1 MSTPLPELLARTHSA
16 EVIGSRFSQV
26 REAMLRESK
35 HIKAPNFDEIH
46 ADDVGRLFRLYDSVF
61 FDGRLELAA
70 KERSGSPLRFRLSS
84 RATRAGGKTIMY
96 RRRQPKGIE
105 YEIVIAS
112 RLLFLTFDEVER
124 SVIVCGHQCHDRL
137 EAMQRIMEHE
147 MVHLAEL
154 VVWSKSSCR
163 AERFHG
169 MARRL
174 FGHTGFNHDL
184 VTPRESAAVKF
195 NLQVGHMVSF
205 EMEGR
210 TLTGRINRIQ
220 SRATVLVEHP
230 EGTKYTDGK
239 RYQKYYVPLPMLR
252 REA

>member
-1 MSTPLPELLARTHSA
+1 MPTLPELLSRTHSA
-16 EVIGSRFSQV
+16 EVIGSRFSQI
-26 REAMLRESK
+26 RQAMLRESK
-35 HIKAPNFDEIH
+35 HITAPNFDVVH
-46 ADDVGRLFRLYDSVF
+46 PDDVARLFRLYDRGY
-61 FDGRLELAA
+61 FDGQLESAA
-70 KERSGSPLRFRLSS
+70 IDRSGNPLRFRLSS
-84 RATRAGGKTIMY
+84 RATRAGGKTITY
-96 RRRQPKGIE
+96 RRPQPKGIE

-112 RLLFLTFDEVER
+112 RLLFLTFDEIER
-124 SVIVCGHQCHDRL
+124 SVIVCGHPCHDRL

-163 AERFHG
+163 AERFQG

-184 VTPRESAAVKF
+184 VTPGESAAVKF
-195 NLQVGHMVSF
+195 NLQVGRMVSF
-205 EMEGR
+205 EMDGR
-210 TLTGRINRIQ
+210 VLTGRINRIQ
-220 SRATVLVEHP
+220 SRATVLVEDSA
-230 EGTKYTDGK
+230 GVKYTDGK